1 MTNFKLSGPRFTPPT
16 LSVGGVIAPPVLT
29 QVAPISSMSASSS
42 SDQVDWVS
50 AILTCLAIG
59 AGLYFL
65 NKKMEAKGR
74 EQGNGY

>member
-16 LSVGGVIAPPVLT
+16 LSVGGVIAPPVLP
-29 QVAPISSMSASSS
+29 QAAPISSVSTSSS
-42 SDQVDWVS
+42 LGEVDWDS
-50 AILTCLAIG
+50 AILTCLAFG

>member
-1 MTNFKLSGPRFTPPT
+1 MTDFKLSGPRFTPPT
-16 LSVGGVIAPPVLT
+16 LSVGGVIAPPVLP
-29 QVAPISSMSASSS
+29 QAAPISSVSTSSS
-42 SDQVDWVS
+42 LGEVDWGS

>member
-1 MTNFKLSGPRFTPPT
+1 MTDFKLSGPRFTPPT
-16 LSVGGVIAPPVLT
+16 LSVGGVIAPPVLP
-29 QVAPISSMSASSS
+29 QAAPISSVSTSSS
-42 SDQVDWVS
+42 LGEFDWGS

-74 EQGNGY
+74 GQEYGY